1 MQKKSNQINKNKSA
15 SLNNKEAVKSL
26 LKKLE
31 EKKADYPYAVCYD
44 AAVANNPA

>member
-1 MQKKSNQINKNKSA
+1 MQNKSNKMNQNKSV

-31 EKKADYPYAVCYD
+31 EKKADYPYAVCHD